1 MKNVHYINAG
11 AGAGKTYTLVTI
23 LKEILTDKNNPCAP
37 SEIILTT
44 YTKAAA
50 KEFREKTFKRLLEA
64 PAALD
69 VAKILDTATIGT
81 VHSVAQQY
89 IQRYWSL
96 LGYSGQ
102 FNVMSDTDKERY
114 INKSLKNVAKPD
126 DLSFFYDYTKEFDV
140 KYYDAKKELSR
151 PDYDFWKKYVLEIV
165 SKMRAYNIDPSNLG
179 NFAKESCCVV
189 DRLFGIQFSQARFC
203 IIIEK
208 YIDYL
213 KGKAAQ
219 TKKDGTPT
227 KDAINNQKRL
237 KIYDDFSKLFPPS
250 DNEIAQLIESDCLK
264 ASISSGKN
272 DDENEKAEKKVAD
285 KSKKAALDYLK
296 NFLLWSKLDKSKI
309 KNCIERIFRIARDWA
324 KQFEEYKRTNNLLD
338 FDDLEAK
345 FLILLKKQEVQDDIR
360 SSVKYLFVDEFQ
372 DSNPIQLEIF
382 KKLSDLVQVK
392 SYWVGDRKQAI
403 YGFRGSDSS
412 LTTNL
417 LKSFPD
423 PKTGV
428 VSGTPAYGCT
438 SQLIDTS
445 YRSIQSLVELANEVF
460 EKSFAAGAS
469 TEIIDNVPL
478 KYKRVD
484 GNITNPI
491 QHWHCN
497 SEDALADR
505 VAEILNGNVSTIP
518 GIPGVYDGDGPDVED
533 SNKDKDWRE
542 QIVPAD
548 IAVLS
553 RTGAEVSK
561 IEEALR
567 KKGIPVSSPETSI
580 MDKAE
585 VKLVMALLKY
595 VASIKRRYAKTE
607 LAKLLEDKEIGDI
620 LKEIAAHR
628 YDYNPFFDEEV
639 VDADAGKSKETVDD
653 KEIAIADSDAV
664 KGTSEVVAEKVTHKD
679 PDSFFADLND
689 KLQGLRGLN
698 ISAIVKGVIAV
709 MDVRNI
715 VAKWGNAE
723 IRQDNLDTLIE
734 QAIAYEQ
741 STAHSSD
748 CATVA
753 GFIQYMNDVEIQSE
767 LDQSAEGVKVATYHK
782 SKGLQWKIVI
792 LNSLDDNELELKN
805 FVKKNWFGLNLK
817 GDYGKAEL
825 QLIPN
830 CGDVSFAMA
839 GIVED
844 LSKCSPS
851 KDDNGYFNLL
861 RGKVEGEIKRLL
873 YVGVTRARDYLITIS
888 MPSGQY
894 NTIKPLDW
902 IKNVIESSAPV
913 VAVPT
918 ALDLPAA
925 QANKTP
931 VDFWGV
937 PTHPAYYE
945 QLADLGNTFSCSAT
959 THMKLDSAAIST
971 ETTPKCISPSSS
983 QEKYNA
989 TAALVDGFSSDYIE
1003 HGTIKEG
1010 ESAAFGTCIHNYM
1023 AAHRWG
1029 GKAKIK
1035 ANETDNLALAMR
1047 TVQNHGMGAV
1057 LPKPK
1062 LLTLAADALFS
1073 YLEKTFGIGELLRET
1088 PFTYRRDNEQL
1099 VQGEIDLIWKTDK
1112 ECILLDYKNFP
1123 APEKWGKEIVLD
1135 DRSDNKFYVKKYF
1148 PQLGDY
1154 RAALTAAGE
1163 NVTHVFIFYSVLGCL
1178 VEIKFE

>member
-11 AGAGKTYTLVTI
+11 AGAGKTFTLVTE
-23 LKEILTDKNNPCAP
+23 LKRILTQKNSNGNYLCQP

-102 FNVMSDTDKERY
+102 FNVMADVDKKRY
-114 INKSLKNVAKPD
+114 INQSLKNVVKHA
-126 DLSFFYDYTKEFDV
+126 DLTFFYEFTKDFNV
-140 KYYDAKKELSR
+140 TYYDAAKDR
-151 PDYDFWKKYVLEIV
+151 NIVDYDFWKKYVLEIV
-165 SKMRAYNIDPSNLG
+165 SKMRAYNINPSQLT
-179 NFAKESCCVV
+179 NFAQQSCDVV
-189 DRLFGIQFSQARFC
+189 DRLFAVPFDQKVLETKIKIYADFLDSKSR
-203 IIIEK
+203 E
-208 YIDYL
+208 
-213 KGKAAQ
+213 
-219 TKKDGTPT
+219 TKKDGSPSKNALTNKARLNIYSNFKKIPSPT
-227 KDAINNQKRL
+227 AKEIS
-237 KIYDDFSKLFPPS
+237 DF
-250 DNEIAQLIESDCLK
+250 IESDCFK
-264 ASISSGKN
+264 PSVDGDIKQSKN
-272 DDENEKAEKKVAD
+272 D
-285 KSKKAALDYLK
+285 ALAYLK
-296 NFLLWSKLDKSKI
+296 CFLALAKADQSKVKD
-309 KNCIERIFRIARDWA
+309 CINRIFTIAGTWSQ
-324 KQFEEYKRTNNLLD
+324 QFEQYKRDNNLLD

-345 FLILLKKQEVQDDIR
+345 FLDLLDKKEVQDDIR
-360 SSVKYLFVDEFQ
+360 SSIKYLFVDEFQ

-417 LKSFPD
+417 LKSFPT
-423 PKTGV
+423 PVPGQT
-428 VSGTPAYGCT
+428 SGFVPNADGCT

-445 YRSIQSLVELANEVF
+445 YRSIKSLVELSNDVF
-460 EKSFAAGAS
+460 AKSFAFGDPS
-469 TEIIDNVPL
+469 EIINNVPL

-491 QHWHCN
+491 QHWHCD

-505 VAEILNGNVSTIP
+505 IAEILKNGNLTT
-518 GIPGVYDGDGPDVED
+518 IPGVYDGDGPDVED
-533 SNKDKDWRE
+533 SNKDKNWRTNV
-542 QIVPAD
+542 VPAD

-561 IEEALR
+561 IGEALR

-580 MDKAE
+580 LEKAE
-585 VKLVMALLKY
+585 VKLVFALLKY
-595 VASIKRRYAKTE
+595 VAGIKRRYAKTE
-607 LAKLLEDKEIGDI
+607 LAKLLEDKEIGSI
-620 LKEIAAHR
+620 LQEIKNKR
-628 YDYNPFFDEEV
+628 YDYNPFFDEE
-639 VDADAGKSKETVDD
+639 DKDGDEEAATTTSTPGTAAGKSAK
-653 KEIAIADSDAV
+653 
-664 KGTSEVVAEKVTHKD
+664 KD

-698 ISAIVKGVIAV
+698 VSAIVKGVIAV

-741 STAHSSD
+741 STANSAES
-748 CATVA
+748 ATVT
-753 GFIQYMNDVEIQSE
+753 GFLDYMEEVEIQSE

-792 LNSLDDNELELKN
+792 LNSLDDNELELAN

-817 GDYGKAEL
+817 GDYGNAEL

-830 CGDVSFAMA
+830 CGDVTDAVA
-839 GIVED
+839 EAVLA
-844 LSKCSPS
+844 LSKQSAGS
-851 KDDNGYFNLL
+851 DDNGYYNMVH
-861 RGKVEGEIKRLL
+861 GKVEGEIKRLL
-873 YVGVTRARDYLITIS
+873 YVGVTRARDYLVTIS
-888 MPSGQY
+888 MPSGKEKR
-894 NTIKPLDW
+894 TKPMNW
-902 IKNVIESSAPV
+902 VKNIIGNIELSKWKNSSLLE
-913 VAVPT
+913 
-918 ALDLPAA
+918 ALDKVAGPTTVEL
-925 QANKTP
+925 
-931 VDFWGV
+931 WGDS
-937 PTHPAYYE
+937 THPAYYE
-945 QLADLGNTFSCSAT
+945 QLTDRGNTFTGSAT
-959 THMKLDSAAIST
+959 THVKLDSVAIST
-971 ETTPKCISPSSS
+971 ETTPKTISPSSS
-983 QEKYNA
+983 QEKYDGA
-989 TAALVDGFSSDYIE
+989 SAALVDGFSSDYIE

-1023 AAHRWG
+1023 AAHRWE
-1029 GKAKIK
+1029 GKDKIGDNVAYNEAFAATTI
-1035 ANETDNLALAMR
+1035 ANHNMTDE
-1047 TVQNHGMGAV
+1047 
-1057 LPKPK
+1057 LPHPE
-1062 LLTLAADALFS
+1062 LLTQAADTLFS
-1073 YLEKTFGIGELLRET
+1073 YLENTFGPGELLREI

-1123 APEKWGKEIVLD
+1123 APKDVGTNMVKD
-1135 DRSDNKFYVKKYF
+1135 PSNKFYVGKYF

-1154 RAALTAAGE
+1154 RTALTTAGM
-1163 NVTHVFIFYSVLGCL
+1163 NVTKVFVFYAVLGCL
-1178 VEIKFE
+1178 VEVVF